1 MDQQSTP
8 QWSPPP
14 QQPAGW
20 GASSMGPVARPLG
33 VTLSAIWFYF
43 LGVLLVLIAAAALA
57 LGGFLES
64 TFGSATSGGVLAGL
78 GIFLAVVIGLFA
90 VLFILT
96 GWGVWTGRGWGRI
109 LGIVLAVLG
118 VLGGLSSLSSSGGTV
133 SGIVQ
138 VVIWALIIYALWMA
152 KAFFAPRMR

>member
-64 TFGSATSGGVLAGL
+64 TFGSATSGGFLAGL

-90 VLFILT
+90 LLFILT

-109 LGIVLAVLG
+109 AGIIWGVLG
-118 VLGGLSSLSSSGGTV
+118 VLGGLSSLGSSNGVAYGV
-133 SGIVQ
+133 GQI
-138 VVIWALIIYALWMA
+138 VIWGLVIYALWMA
-152 KAFFAPRMR
+152 KAFFSARR